1 MIIKKP
7 AFTLIEIVFA
17 IGILAGIIFG
27 TLALFGAIISARAK
41 TQAEFEVISNARI
54 ALAIMDQRVRGALS
68 INAAS
73 STFLIHP
80 GVLSLQ
86 TNSTSTNPTVFSLS
100 GNRLQIVEDSF
111 SALMLTSAHTDIS
124 NLVFTPV
131 SYPGS
136 PGGIQID
143 MTMQYRNPDSD
154 PNYAFSQNYQ
164 TIVMLRP

>member
-86 TNSTSTNPTVFSLS
+86 TNSTSTNTTVFSLS
-100 GNRLQIVEDSF
+100 GNR
-111 SALMLTSAHTDIS
+111 
-124 NLVFTPV
+124 
-131 SYPGS
+131 
-136 PGGIQID
+136 
-143 MTMQYRNPDSD
+143 
-154 PNYAFSQNYQ
+154 
-164 TIVMLRP
+164 